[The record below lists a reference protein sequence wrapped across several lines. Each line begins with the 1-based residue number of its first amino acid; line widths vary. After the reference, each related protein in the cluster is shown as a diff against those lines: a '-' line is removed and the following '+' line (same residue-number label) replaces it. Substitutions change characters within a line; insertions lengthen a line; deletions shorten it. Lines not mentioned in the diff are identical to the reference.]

1 MSGSTHRA
9 DERADGRT
17 DGRTKSRANARARLR
32 KRGGFW
38 LVHLALGVWLI
49 VSLLPPVMLLAASL
63 NRTALFRGPLDLL
76 MLRDFTLEN
85 YTEAFTRGDFWFFF
99 TNSVIISV
107 AAVAI
112 TLAVCVPLAYG
123 LSKLEGRSRSAV
135 AFGVLAMRFIP
146 YVVLALPLFL
156 IFVDIGLSGSR
167 IGLLL
172 AHLTI
177 HIPFA
182 TWMLVGFFDTVP
194 QELEEAGIVDGC
206 NPWELFWHV
215 TLPVV
220 RSGVIALA
228 ILVFIMSWNEYLF
241 ALFLAGND
249 AQPLTVGITRFL
261 GGAESGAQYGVIA
274 AYAVLVISPVIVF
287 ALTANRYIVS
297 GMTAG
302 AVKG

>member
-1 MSGSTHRA
+1 
-9 DERADGRT
+9 
-17 DGRTKSRANARARLR
+17 
-32 KRGGFW
+32 
-38 LVHLALGVWLI
+38 
-49 VSLLPPVMLLAASL
+49 
-63 NRTALFRGPLDLL
+63 
-76 MLRDFTLEN
+76 
-85 YTEAFTRGDFWFFF
+85 
-99 TNSVIISV
+99 
-107 AAVAI
+107 
-112 TLAVCVPLAYG
+112 
-123 LSKLEGRSRSAV
+123 
-135 AFGVLAMRFIP
+135 
-146 YVVLALPLFL
+146 
-156 IFVDIGLSGSR
+156 
-167 IGLLL
+167 
-172 AHLTI
+172 
-177 HIPFA
+177 
-182 TWMLVGFFDTVP
+182 MLVGFFDTVP

-206 NPWELFWHV
+206 NPWHLFWHV

-274 AYAVLVISPVIVF
+274 AYAVLVISPVILF

>member
-1 MSGSTHRA
+1 MS
-9 DERADGRT
+9 RT
-17 DGRTKSRANARARLR
+17 NASARLR
-32 KRGGFW
+32 KRGTTW
-38 LVHLALGVWLI
+38 LIHAALGFWLI
-49 VSLLPPVMLLAASL
+49 VSLLPPVMLLAASF
-63 NRTALFRGPLDLL
+63 NRTALFRSPIDLL
-76 MLRDFTLEN
+76 MMRDFTFDN
-85 YTEAFTRGDFWFFF
+85 FVQAFTRGDFWFFF

-107 AAVAI
+107 SAVAI
-112 TLAVCVPLAYG
+112 TLVVCVPLAYG
-123 LSKLEGRSRSAV
+123 LTKISGRSRSV
-135 AFGVLAMRFIP
+135 VSFGVLAMRFIP

-156 IFVDIGLSGSR
+156 IFVNLGLSGSR
-167 IGLLL
+167 FGLLL

-206 NPWELFWHV
+206 SPWNLFWNV

-261 GGAESGAQYGVIA
+261 GGAEAGAEYGVIA
-274 AYAVLVISPVIVF
+274 AYAILVIAPVIVF
-287 ALTANRYIVS
+287 ALAANRYIVS

>member
-1 MSGSTHRA
+1 MMT
-9 DERADGRT
+9 
-17 DGRTKSRANARARLR
+17 ARFR
-32 KRGGFW
+32 KRGSVWLIHAILAFW
-38 LVHLALGVWLI
+38 LV
-49 VSLLPPVMLLAASL
+49 VSLLPPVMLVAASL
-63 NRTALFRGPLDLL
+63 NRTALFRSPLDLL
-76 MLRDFTLEN
+76 TFRDFTLDN
-85 YTEAFTRGDFWFFF
+85 FTQAFTRGDFWFFF

-107 AAVAI
+107 SAVII
-112 TLAVCVPLAYG
+112 TLIVCVPLAYG
-123 LSKLEGRSRSAV
+123 LTKISGRARAAV
-135 AFGVLAMRFIP
+135 SFGVLAMRFIP

-156 IFVDIGLSGSR
+156 IFVNLGLSGSR
-167 IGLLL
+167 VGLLM
-172 AHLTI
+172 AHLSI

-206 NPWELFWHV
+206 NPWHLFWSV
-215 TLPVV
+215 SLPVV

-228 ILVFIMSWNEYLF
+228 ILVFIISWNEYLF

-261 GGAESGAQYGVIA
+261 GGAEAGAEYGVIA
-274 AYAVLVISPVIVF
+274 AYAVLVIAPVILF